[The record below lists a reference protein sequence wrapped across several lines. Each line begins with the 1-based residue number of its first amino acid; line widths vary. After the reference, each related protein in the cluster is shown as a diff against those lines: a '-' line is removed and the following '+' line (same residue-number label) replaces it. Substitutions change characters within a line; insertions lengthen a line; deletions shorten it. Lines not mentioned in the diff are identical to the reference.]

1 MRRYLTSA
9 ACLLVIVACAR
20 AERGTADSVRS
31 DTTTNTAVATAA
43 PVIIAVRD
51 AAGRELGTLSFTD
64 MPGGIGVT
72 GRLSGL
78 PPGEHG
84 VHIHSTGRCD
94 PPTFQSAGPHWN
106 PTNKQHGSQN
116 PQGPHLGDLP
126 NVTVG
131 ADSSLTIQG
140 AVTPGGALRSGI
152 TMLLDADSA
161 AVIIH
166 AGPDDHRTDPSGN
179 SGDPIACGVIGG
191 A

>member
-1 MRRYLTSA
+1 M
-9 ACLLVIVACAR
+9 
-20 AERGTADSVRS
+20 RS
-31 DTTTNTAVATAA
+31 DTTTNTAAAVAA
-43 PVIIAVRD
+43 PAIIAVRD
-51 AAGRELGTLSFTD
+51 VAGRELGTLSLTD
-64 MPGGIGVT
+64 MAGGISIT

-84 VHIHSTGRCD
+84 MHIHSRGRCD
-94 PPTFQSAGPHWN
+94 APAFQSAGEHWN

-131 ADSSLTIQG
+131 ADSSVSIQG
-140 AVTPGGALRSGI
+140 ATIAGGALRSG
-152 TMLLDADSA
+152 TNMLLDADSA
-161 AVIIH
+161 AVIVH
-166 AGPDDHRTDPSGN
+166 ARPDDYRTEPSGN